1 MMPQAAAL
9 PRRFGLIGCGRIGR
23 PIVDAWL
30 AGELPGWTLGGVLTR
45 ANREFGTLRAVG
57 DVDTFLASGYDLII
71 ECAGP
76 GALAEHGVRA
86 LRHADVWSTSSAALA
101 DTSLFQALLDAGG
114 TAGHRLRIVGGAIA
128 GLDGVAM
135 CSVDPDALLH
145 LDVDLPPAAGPRA
158 QVFKGTVRDAARRYP
173 DSVNVAVAA
182 ALALAGPGLDRSQI
196 TLSRPGPVSR
206 HRLALTVA
214 SRHANLQAVVEPRL
228 GPGSHP
234 VAACLIAN
242 LRRELQTIWVG

>member
-1 MMPQAAAL
+1 MMPQAAAM
-9 PRRFGLIGCGRIGR
+9 PRCFGLIGCGRIGR

-30 AGELPGWTLGGVLTR
+30 AGQLPGWALGGVLTR
-45 ANREFGTLRAVG
+45 ANRDLGTLQTVG
-57 DVDTFLASGYDLII
+57 DVDTFLAAGYDLII

-86 LRHADVWSTSSAALA
+86 LRQADVWSTSSAALA
-101 DTSLFQALLDAGG
+101 DASLFQALLDAGG
-114 TAGHRLRIVGGAIA
+114 AAGHRLRIVGGAIA

-135 CSVDPDALLH
+135 CSVDPDALLR

-158 QVFKGTVRDAARRYP
+158 QVFQGSVRDAALLYP

-182 ALALAGPGLDRSQI
+182 ALAGPGLDRSQI
-196 TLSRPGPVSR
+196 TLSRPGPVLR
-206 HRLALTVA
+206 HRLALTIE

-228 GPGSHP
+228 GPGCHP

-242 LRRELQTIWVG
+242 LRRELQTIWAG